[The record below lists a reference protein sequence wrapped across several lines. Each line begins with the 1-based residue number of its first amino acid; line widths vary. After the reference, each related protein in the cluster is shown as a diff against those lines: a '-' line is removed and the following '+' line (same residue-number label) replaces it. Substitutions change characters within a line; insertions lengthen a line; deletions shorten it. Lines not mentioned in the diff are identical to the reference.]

1 MTSTNNSSRV
11 VMIGDPGPVLQQ
23 ITAAFDSQTEFQ
35 MSGVLSTLDRLAREI
50 GAAKPNLILLDHQLN
65 QQPTIDIIDDIAVEF
80 PDSPIVAILPEND
93 PLLIQKAIMG
103 GARGFLVQPFTQIN
117 LLSTLRR
124 VLQLENYRRMKY
136 GNMEAHPV
144 ESSRPLRNLT
154 VFSPRGGVG
163 CSTLAANLALAI
175 HEDSNQKVLL
185 FEGKQFFGHMN
196 VLLNIRTHNTLID
209 LIPHAN
215 NLDEALVH
223 DVVVEHGSGIHVL
236 LGPSNIQVAHGL
248 RPDDLYTV
256 MVGLQRFFDVIVID
270 AGSSLSENT
279 VTLMDAS
286 DRIMLVATP
295 DLASLRDV
303 SQFIQISQSLAY
315 PPEKL
320 LVVLNREGQPGGVKT
335 KDIESTLNRQVF
347 AKIPEDVPNVQ
358 RSLNRGIPLQLKYPR
373 SPTARAIRKLSAVLC
388 ELRVVE
394 QIRAPVNQVS
404 RGNQMEALLVSSQF
418 G

>member
-1 MTSTNNSSRV
+1 MTSTINSSRV
-11 VMIGDPGPVLQQ
+11 ILIGDPGPTLQQ
-23 ITAAFDSQTEFQ
+23 ITSAFDSQTEFQ
-35 MSGVLSTLDRLAREI
+35 MTGVLSSPDRLAREI

-80 PDSPIVAILPEND
+80 PDSPIVAILPDND

-103 GARGFLVQPFTQIN
+103 GARAFLVLPFTQIN
-117 LLSTLRR
+117 LLNTLRR
-124 VLQLENYRRMKY
+124 VLQLENNRRKKH
-136 GNMEAHPV
+136 GDLNVAPP
-144 ESSRPLRNLT
+144 ESSRPLRSLV

-163 CSTLAANLALAI
+163 CSTLAVNLALAMQ
-175 HEDSNQKVLL
+175 EELDKKVLL
-185 FEGKQFFGHMN
+185 LDGKQFFGHLD

-209 LIPHAN
+209 LIPHAS
-215 NLDEALVH
+215 NLDETLVH

-256 MVGLQRFFDVIVID
+256 MIGLQRFFDLVVID

-286 DRIMLVATP
+286 DRIILIATP

-303 SQFIQISQSLAY
+303 SRFIQISQSLSY
-315 PPEKL
+315 PSEKL
-320 LVVLNREGQPGGVKT
+320 LVVLNREGHLGGVKT
-335 KDIESTLNRQVF
+335 KDIEVALKRQVF
-347 AKIPEDVPNVQ
+347 AKIPEDVSSVQ
-358 RSLNRGIPLQLKYPR
+358 RSLNRGIPLMLKYPR
-373 SPTARAIRKLSAVLC
+373 SPTARALKKLSKALC
-388 ELRVVE
+388 EMQVVE
-394 QIRAPVNQVS
+394 HLRAPMTPVS
-404 RGNQMEALLVSSQF
+404 RGSQMEALMVSSQF